1 MNRREQQIKNELES
15 QGWKILRGGAPDF
28 IALKVTNNGDVD
40 IFKGIE
46 VKSKMDDLA
55 YEQEVYRKL
64 FILAGVPYEVR
75 VV

>member
-46 VKSKMDDLA
+46 VKSKMDKLS